1 MPSVCNVSRM
11 RTACVKLLLFFLA
24 VISAPAAGQPA
35 VAAVPCES
43 LGSLSLPYTTITSA
57 QPVAAGA
64 FVPPGATGAAAAQN
78 AAFKSLPNFCRVTA
92 TVKPSSDSDIRME
105 VWMPV
110 TGWNGNF
117 QGNGSGGM
125 GGAIPYGDMAKTMHA
140 GFATAGSDTGHQGDS
155 RYALEHPERV
165 IDYGYRAGHE
175 MTVKA
180 KAIIQA
186 YYGNGP
192 KLSFLDGCG
201 GSAQMAEAEM
211 RRYPA
216 DYDGIAITGFSQK
229 TRHALEQIWIW
240 DATHKDESSNLPQAK
255 LQLLHEAVIN
265 KCDMVDGV
273 RDGLIQ
279 NPPGCKFDP
288 AELQCKGADGP
299 SCLTAPQVEGV
310 RKIYAGPTNPRT
322 KEPLFYAPQLGS
334 ELTWSQ
340 FTGPQAF
347 GLAAD
352 FFKYY
357 IYKDSNW
364 TPRSRPINYDTD
376 LPTVIETAQNLA
388 IHDPTNPDIREFV
401 KRGGKLLLYE
411 GWADGTIPPG
421 VAINYYKKVGDTIGA
436 RTTQNSVR
444 LFMVPGLTHCQAAT
458 DDFDGGWHGRMVTE
472 LEQWFKGRK
481 APDRIVITSRLKE
494 DKAVRTR
501 PLCPYPQIVTY
512 KGSGSTDD
520 AANFTCKAPSAP

>member
-1 MPSVCNVSRM
+1 MTAGKSAITLFSV
-11 RTACVKLLLFFLA
+11 LFA
-24 VISAPAAGQPA
+24 ISVFSQAS

-43 LGSLSLPYTTITSA
+43 LASLSLPNTTITSA
-57 QPVAAGA
+57 ATVAAGA
-64 FVPPGATGAAAAQN
+64 FTPPAGGGGRGDPRAPFRN
-78 AAFKSLPNFCRVTA
+78 LPAFCRLTA
-92 TVKPSSDSDIRME
+92 TLKPTSDSDIKME

-240 DATHKDESSNLPQAK
+240 DANQQEKASYLPPEKLTVLHNGVLQA
-255 LQLLHEAVIN
+255 
-265 KCDMVDGV
+265 CDGLDGV
-273 RDGLIQ
+273 ND
-279 NPPGCKFDP
+279 
-288 AELQCKGADGP
+288 
-299 SCLTAPQVEGV
+299 
-310 RKIYAGPTNPRT
+310 
-322 KEPLFYAPQLGS
+322 
-334 ELTWSQ
+334 
-340 FTGPQAF
+340 
-347 GLAAD
+347 
-352 FFKYY
+352 
-357 IYKDSNW
+357 
-364 TPRSRPINYDTD
+364 
-376 LPTVIETAQNLA
+376 
-388 IHDPTNPDIREFV
+388 
-401 KRGGKLLLYE
+401 
-411 GWADGTIPPG
+411 
-421 VAINYYKKVGDTIGA
+421 
-436 RTTQNSVR
+436 
-444 LFMVPGLTHCQAAT
+444 
-458 DDFDGGWHGRMVTE
+458 
-472 LEQWFKGRK
+472 
-481 APDRIVITSRLKE
+481 
-494 DKAVRTR
+494 
-501 PLCPYPQIVTY
+501 
-512 KGSGSTDD
+512 
-520 AANFTCKAPSAP
+520 